1 MRRLII
7 AATSMALHK
16 TINMVLRTF
25 AEVSFAGFFFD
36 DFLFNGNKLKDAN
49 TSKPK
54 PHTA

>member
-25 AEVSFAGFFFD
+25 AAVSFAGFFFD